1 MARYKDYSPVGHTC
15 PLIDEAIDVLQSSE
29 CAYNT
34 DVVNSAIKALEKV
47 RSANDELRN
56 WGNELYSE
64 VEDLKAE
71 IDKLEA
77 IIADT

>member
-1 MARYKDYSPVGHTC
+1 MARYKDHSPVGHTC
-15 PLIDEAIDVLQSSE
+15 PWIDEAIDVLQSSE

-56 WGNELYSE
+56 WGNELYGE
-64 VEDLKAE
+64 VEEMKAE